1 MRGDRL
7 RMLGGVAASL
17 LFFGAFAGPA
27 MSAGMPG
34 PKVEYSADNYTT
46 VNGKEV
52 KYKMY
57 QAPAGQRM
65 DFEEGGKQSIIIVRP
80 DKKVSWVLMPEQKTY
95 LEMGLEEGKAK
106 SKDVSECSVTRSA
119 AGRDT
124 VNGVSAARHNVEM
137 SCPDGSR
144 FTGTMW
150 TSKDEIMLKVD
161 LTGTDAK
168 GNKTSLKSELKNLKV
183 GRLPAG
189 TLEVPA
195 GYKLM
200 KMPGMGDFKN
210 MFTAPPPQR
219 KVSPAKKQSAPPPQD
234 TGRSYTSQ
242 GRSYTAQPRS
252 ATEENAA
259 PARKEKTPAASSTS
273 SEEAGRSY
281 TSQGRSYT
289 AQPREK
295 STVDKVLDPA
305 KSIKRLFKW

>member
-1 MRGDRL
+1 
-7 RMLGGVAASL
+7 MLEGVAASL
-17 LFFGAFAGPA
+17 ILFGAIAGPA
-27 MSAGMPG
+27 MSAGMAG

-52 KYKMY
+52 KFKMY

-65 DFEEGGKQSIIIVRP
+65 DFEEGGNQSIIIVRP

-106 SKDVSECSVTRSA
+106 SKDVTQCSTTRSA

-124 VNGVSAARHNVEM
+124 VNGISASRHNVEM

-144 FTGTMW
+144 YTGTMW
-150 TSKDEIMLKVD
+150 TSKDEIMVKMD

-168 GNKTSLKSELKNLKV
+168 GKKISLKSELKNLKI

-195 GYKLM
+195 GYKMM

-210 MFTAPPPQR
+210 MYTAPPPQR
-219 KVSPAKKQSAPPPQD
+219 KVAPAKKKTSPPPED
-234 TGRSYTSQ
+234 TGRSYTSTGRSYTAQ
-242 GRSYTAQPRS
+242 PRTGAEENAVPTRKKKTPPASSTSPGDTGRSYTSTGRSYTAQPRS
-252 ATEENAA
+252 
-259 PARKEKTPAASSTS
+259 TP
-273 SEEAGRSY
+273 E
-281 TSQGRSYT
+281 
-289 AQPREK
+289 EK